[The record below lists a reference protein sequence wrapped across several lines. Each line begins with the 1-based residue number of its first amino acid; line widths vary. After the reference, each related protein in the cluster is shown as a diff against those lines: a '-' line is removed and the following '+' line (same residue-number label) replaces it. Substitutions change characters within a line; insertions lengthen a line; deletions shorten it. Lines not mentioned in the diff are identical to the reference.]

1 MASAEASTGDHD
13 ERKIAN
19 HCAIIEKL
27 FSARPQP
34 VVTLKEHITQLEKAI
49 AFLPKQKPRLIELYR
64 DKVIQ
69 YWQLFEYGEMAQVG
83 GKEPAPATLPPVF
96 QSYHHSGPPPLANG
110 GSVLNAGDNYALFGD
125 WGTGGGDAVFARF
138 RRPGQWE
145 REQQSLPSAEIVR
158 ETLRAAFDRLGKISS
173 LENFEG
179 MKALLVLVTKARALT
194 MVVSGA
200 QKKLLI
206 LLLLLLLLT
215 NSLLVSTGRTCRCWR
230 TSSATPSSA
239 CPTACSSCTRRR
251 TATRRCG

>member
-110 GSVLNAGDNYALFGD
+110 GSVLNAGDSYALFGD
-125 WGTGGGDAVFARF
+125 WGTGGGDAAFSRF

-173 LENFEG
+173 LEENFEG

-215 NSLLVSTGRTCRCWR
+215 H
-230 TSSATPSSA
+230 
-239 CPTACSSCTRRR
+239 
-251 TATRRCG
+251 